1 MPIRRRVEVL
11 VLSDIHLGTY
21 GCHAAELLSYLKSI
35 KPETVI
41 LNGDIIDIWQFSKR
55 FWPQSHMK
63 IVKHIIGWISK
74 GIPVHYICGNHD
86 EMLRKF
92 EGFEVGSLSIK
103 NKLILELDGKKAWFF
118 HGDVFDVTMQH
129 SKWLAKLGA
138 VGYDTLIL
146 INTFVN
152 FFSKLLGFGKL
163 SFSKKIKNS
172 VKGAVKF
179 INNFEQTA
187 ANIAIEKEYD
197 YVLCGHIHRPE
208 KKLLTNHK
216 GSVMYLNSG
225 DWVENL
231 TSLEYNNRS
240 WSIHHYTSLN
250 FKNVLLGE
258 ETEDEGTDLSDK
270 SSEELFTMMFND
282 FMNKG

>member
-146 INTFVN
+146 INTLAN

-208 KKLLTNHK
+208 KKLLSNGK

-231 TSLEYNNRS
+231 TSLEYTNRS
-240 WSIHHYTSLN
+240 WTIHQHSSLN
-250 FKNVLLGE
+250 LESIMMDDDFE
-258 ETEDEGTDLSDK
+258 EEGLDLSEK
-270 SSEELFTMMFND
+270 SSEELFALMFND
-282 FMNKG
+282 FMNKE

>member
-63 IVKHIIGWISK
+63 IVKHIIGWVSK

-163 SFSKKIKNS
+163 SFSKRIKNS

-208 KKLLTNHK
+208 KKLLSNHK

-240 WSIHHYTSLN
+240 WSIHQYSSLSLDN
-250 FKNVLLGE
+250 IILGE
-258 ETEDEGTDLSDK
+258 DFEDEGLDLSDK